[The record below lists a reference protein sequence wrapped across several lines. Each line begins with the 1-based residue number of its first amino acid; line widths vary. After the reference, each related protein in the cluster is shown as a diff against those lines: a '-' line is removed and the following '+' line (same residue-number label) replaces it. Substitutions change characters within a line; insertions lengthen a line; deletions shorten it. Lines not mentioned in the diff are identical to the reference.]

1 MTSPSEVRTERAES
15 LRALEHEVGV
25 MIRRVRR
32 VIGVR
37 AQMVHP
43 ELQPAAYLLLSSV
56 AESGPVRA
64 SALVELFDTD
74 KGAVSRQVSHL
85 LDLDLLVKEPD
96 PADARASLIS
106 VTEEAA
112 RRMADVV
119 QHRHQLLDEGL
130 SEWTDDQ
137 LEAFVADLGRYNA
150 ALNSAAG
157 LS

>member
-1 MTSPSEVRTERAES
+1 MRAGTRVARAES

-43 ELQPAAYLLLSSV
+43 ELQPASYLLLSSI

-74 KGAVSRQVSHL
+74 KGAISRQVSHL
-85 LDLDLLVKEPD
+85 IDLGLLVKEQD
-96 PADARASLIS
+96 PADARASLVS
-106 VTEEAA
+106 VTDEAA

-119 QHRHQLLDEGL
+119 EHRHKLLDEGL
-130 SEWTDDQ
+130 SEWSDDQ
-137 LEAFVADLGRYNA
+137 LDAFVADLGRYNA
-150 ALNSAAG
+150 ALDDAAG
-157 LS
+157 IT

>member
-1 MTSPSEVRTERAES
+1 VTSGSAGTRAET

-43 ELQPAAYLLLSSV
+43 ELQPASYLLLSSI
-56 AESGPVRA
+56 AQSGPVRA

-85 LDLDLLVKEPD
+85 LDLGLLSKEPD
-96 PADARASLIS
+96 PADARASLVS
-106 VTEEAA
+106 VTDEAA

-119 QHRHQLLDEGL
+119 EHRHKLLDEGL
-130 SEWTDDQ
+130 SEWTDEQ
-137 LEAFVADLGRYNA
+137 LESFVADLGRYNA
-150 ALNSAAG
+150 ALNGAAG
-157 LS
+157 L